1 MLRTRNAECLCLLS
15 GSAWGHC
22 MSASDDDET
31 AQRLAA
37 IVESS
42 DDAILAKDLDGTI
55 ISWNSG
61 AERLFGYTAAEAI
74 GQAVAMLV
82 PADRA
87 DEEPNIL
94 ARIRAGERID
104 HYETV
109 RRRKDGSLIHIS

>member
-42 DDAILAKDLDGTI
+42 DDAILAKDLNGTI
-55 ISWNSG
+55 IAWNSG
-61 AERLFGYTAAEAI
+61 AERLFGYTAVEAI
-74 GQAVAMLV
+74 GKPIAMLI
-82 PADRA
+82 PPDRPN
-87 DEEPNIL
+87 EEPTIL

-104 HYETV
+104 HYE
-109 RRRKDGSLIHIS
+109 